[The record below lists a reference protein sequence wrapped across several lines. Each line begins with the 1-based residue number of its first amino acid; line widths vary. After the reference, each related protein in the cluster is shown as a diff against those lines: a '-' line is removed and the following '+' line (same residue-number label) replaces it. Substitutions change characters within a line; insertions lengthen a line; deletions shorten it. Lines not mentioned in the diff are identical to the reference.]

1 MLSFVGQE
9 VHKCFSGLERYL
21 THVAFSNA
29 HYKLLKLTVLEQTK
43 LYATDKLH
51 IKNNLRQL
59 HYYYYFFINY
69 Y

>member
-1 MLSFVGQE
+1 MLLRFR
-9 VHKCFSGLERYL
+9 KIFN
-21 THVAFSNA
+21 VAFSNA

-59 HYYYYFFINY
+59 HYYYFFINY